1 MSAEET
7 TIKKA
12 RFDTRLAQEQK
23 DLFERAAQLG
33 GYRSLTDFVIAAVE
47 EKARTIIVERERVL
61 ASKKDAEIFFSA
73 ILEPKKP
80 NKELTRA
87 AKEYKAVGAK

>member
-23 DLFERAAQLG
+23 TFWKGGSIG

-47 EKARTIIVERERVL
+47 EKARTIIVEREGTGFQ
-61 ASKKDAEIFFSA
+61 KDAEIFSVPFLSR
-73 ILEPKKP
+73 KK
-80 NKELTRA
+80 A
-87 AKEYKAVGAK
+87 Q